1 MLPVGSF
8 EGVSFGAEGGLLGV
22 EGALSE
28 LGGVLFI
35 FDSFPAFDS
44 FPTFEEVLLSFKLS
58 WGVKDLLSLFKFS
71 SIFKEATSFVSAS
84 LSASL
89 FESEFSSFISFSSFE
104 ESSFE
109 ESAFSFNEISALL
122 VY

>member
-1 MLPVGSF
+1 MN
-8 EGVSFGAEGGLLGV
+8 EILLKIYI
-22 EGALSE
+22 EFL
-28 LGGVLFI
+28 I
-35 FDSFPAFDS
+35 I
-44 FPTFEEVLLSFKLS
+44 
-58 WGVKDLLSLFKFS
+58 FKFS

-122 VY
+122 VLLEAEAVFFLS

>member
-1 MLPVGSF
+1 M
-8 EGVSFGAEGGLLGV
+8 
-22 EGALSE
+22 
-28 LGGVLFI
+28 
-35 FDSFPAFDS
+35 
-44 FPTFEEVLLSFKLS
+44 S

-109 ESAFSFNEISALL
+109 KSAFSFNEISALL
-122 VY
+122 VLLEAESVLLESVFFWANDGIRAYAVMQAKATTAIQ